1 MLSGHCGGE
10 GRVTGSHR
18 IRLSDRSLHSDHPKK
33 ENYIVYLG
41 QSRLNSDTREEMQF
55 EVEKLILHEDYSAES
70 LAHHNDIGEWK
81 TLICSM
87 MIAGGKGI
95 WRHLSGK
102 LGL

>member
-1 MLSGHCGGE
+1 
-10 GRVTGSHR
+10 
-18 IRLSDRSLHSDHPKK
+18 
-33 ENYIVYLG
+33 
-41 QSRLNSDTREEMQF
+41 MQF

-95 WRHLSGK
+95 WRDLSGK